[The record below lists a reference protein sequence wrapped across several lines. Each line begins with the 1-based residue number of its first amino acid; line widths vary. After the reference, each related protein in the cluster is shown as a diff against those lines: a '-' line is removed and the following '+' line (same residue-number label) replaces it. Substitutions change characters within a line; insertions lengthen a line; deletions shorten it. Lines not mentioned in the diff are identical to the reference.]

1 MCSTDGHSIESIY
14 ENIKGHTL
22 QLKMS
27 KFGNVTDVTIRKQ
40 IKYSLYSQCCLLLLI
55 LLTNI
60 FAFAF
65 NIVTLNYFLILLLV
79 TSFFAYKIFSI
90 IQYGCQITVKY
101 SLGYSTKF
109 IPQHSIGGVFINEV
123 FSMQRVLFVLS
134 ILIKEHNTNKHL
146 IPLFTG
152 TKPRL
157 NCIEVIY
164 RELQM

>member
-90 IQYGCQITVKY
+90 IQYVKY